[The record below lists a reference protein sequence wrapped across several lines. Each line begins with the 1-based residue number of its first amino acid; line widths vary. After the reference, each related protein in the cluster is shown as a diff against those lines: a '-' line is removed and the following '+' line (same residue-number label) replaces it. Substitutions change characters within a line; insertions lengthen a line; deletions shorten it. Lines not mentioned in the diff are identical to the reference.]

1 MFPALC
7 EQSDEEEEEADDELP
22 VSKFVSKCAFTG
34 NVMFSDGY
42 TMNPIF
48 EGQVIE
54 LKAKDVTIARNIV
67 PNLVAHHA
75 LKEVKMDKAAFMA
88 AIKEFLK
95 RTVGWMKENGKEDDI
110 KTYRAQATEFV
121 KFIVGKFADFTIY
134 TGENGDATGHLAF

>member
-1 MFPALC
+1 MI
-7 EQSDEEEEEADDELP
+7 
-22 VSKFVSKCAFTG
+22 
-34 NVMFSDGY
+34 
-42 TMNPIF
+42 PIF